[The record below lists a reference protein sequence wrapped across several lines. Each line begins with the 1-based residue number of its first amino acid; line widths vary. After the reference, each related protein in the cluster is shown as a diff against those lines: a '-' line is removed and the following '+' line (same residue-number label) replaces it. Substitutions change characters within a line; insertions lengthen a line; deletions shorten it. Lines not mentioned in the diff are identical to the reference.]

1 MLGAPFPALL
11 SAYRRKV
18 LSMPNPTENVHPDAS
33 TAPASV
39 IPRWL
44 VIAAWLVAFLMFA
57 WWLIGKLMILVLG
70 WLAFSSIGGICAAE
84 SRKMRRS
91 RH

>member
-1 MLGAPFPALL
+1 
-11 SAYRRKV
+11 
-18 LSMPNPTENVHPDAS
+18 MPNRAENVRPDAS
-33 TAPASV
+33 TAIALA

-44 VIAAWLVAFLMFA
+44 IIAAWIVAFLLFIY
-57 WWLIGKLMILVLG
+57 WLVGKILILVLG

>member
-1 MLGAPFPALL
+1 
-11 SAYRRKV
+11 
-18 LSMPNPTENVHPDAS
+18 MPTPTENVHSDAS
-33 TAPASV
+33 AAPSSV
-39 IPRWL
+39 IPTWL
-44 VIAAWLVAFLMFA
+44 IVLALGIMFLMFVF
-57 WWLIGKLMILVLG
+57 WLVGKLMILVLG

>member
-1 MLGAPFPALL
+1 
-11 SAYRRKV
+11 
-18 LSMPNPTENVHPDAS
+18 MPNSAENVRPDAS
-33 TAPASV
+33 TAPAFV

-44 VIAAWLVAFLMFA
+44 IIAAWIVAFLLFIS
-57 WWLIGKLMILVLG
+57 WLIGKLLILVLG

>member
-1 MLGAPFPALL
+1 
-11 SAYRRKV
+11 
-18 LSMPNPTENVHPDAS
+18 MPNPTENVHSDAS
-33 TAPASV
+33 AAPSSV
-39 IPRWL
+39 IPTWL
-44 VIAAWLVAFLMFA
+44 IVLAWGIAFLLFA

>member
-1 MLGAPFPALL
+1 MSPDTRVPHVPAAPSDPVPTW
-11 SAYRRKV
+11 V
-18 LSMPNPTENVHPDAS
+18 LV
-33 TAPASV
+33 
-39 IPRWL
+39 L
-44 VIAAWLVAFLMFA
+44 VFGILFLMFV

>member
-1 MLGAPFPALL
+1 MSGAPFSPIL

-18 LSMPNPTENVHPDAS
+18 LSMPNPTENVRPDAS
-33 TAPASV
+33 AAPSDPV
-39 IPRWL
+39 PTWL
-44 VIAAWLVAFLMFA
+44 IVLALGIMFLMFVF
-57 WWLIGKLMILVLG
+57 WLVGKLMILVLG